1 MDDDIVIIGRDCE
14 GLLAVE
20 VISNTDD
27 NTAYPISSDMK
38 RDLEEVFKTH
48 NLPIE
53 LD

>member
-20 VISNTDD
+20 VD
-27 NTAYPISSDMK
+27 NIAYPISSDMK
-38 RDLEEVFKTH
+38 RDLEEVFKKH
-48 NLPIE
+48 NLQIE